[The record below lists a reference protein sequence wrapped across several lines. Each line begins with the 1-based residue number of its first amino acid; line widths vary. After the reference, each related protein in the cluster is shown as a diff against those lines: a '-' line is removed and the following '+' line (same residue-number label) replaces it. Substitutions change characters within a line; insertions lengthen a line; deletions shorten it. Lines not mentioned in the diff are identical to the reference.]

1 MSLKTNMLYK
11 GVVKLITLKSVRK
24 SYNTGGEK
32 VDILKD
38 VSLEIE
44 KGKYVSI
51 TGPSGSGKSTLLHL
65 IGGLEPIDA
74 GEIWVDGQPVHKLK
88 DNDLAKLRLNKIGY
102 VFQQFQLL
110 STATAL
116 ENVMMPL
123 LTIFSSAEIKK
134 NADEA
139 LTRVGLAHR
148 LHHLPSR
155 LSGGEQQR
163 VAIARALVTKPDIIL
178 ADEPT
183 GNLDSESGT
192 TIIGLLE
199 EVHASDGVTIVL
211 ITHDPA
217 LAERAQETI
226 HVLDGSVN
234 NKQEVVQ

>member
-1 MSLKTNMLYK
+1 MIKLVS
-11 GVVKLITLKSVRK
+11 VKK
-24 SYNTGGEK
+24 SYKTGVENTE
-32 VDILKD
+32 VLKD
-38 VSLEIE
+38 VSIEID

-65 IGGLEPIDA
+65 IGGLEPIDE
-74 GEIWVDGQPVHKLK
+74 GEVWVDGQPVHKMK
-88 DNDLAKLRLNKIGY
+88 DNALAKLRLEKIGY

-123 LTIFSSAEIKK
+123 LTMFSSAQIKK
-134 NADEA
+134 DAEEA

-163 VAIARALVTKPDIIL
+163 VAIARALVTKPEIIL

-183 GNLDSESGT
+183 GNLDSETGLA
-192 TIIGLLE
+192 IIDLIEKVHE
-199 EVHASDGVTIVL
+199 EDGVTVVL
-211 ITHDPA
+211 ITHDPD
-217 LAERAQETI
+217 LAKRAEETI
-226 HVLDGSVN
+226 HVLDGKVEQTLQ
-234 NKQEVVQ
+234 KAATV

>member
-1 MSLKTNMLYK
+1 MLRDERV
-11 GVVKLITLKSVRK
+11 GDLITLKSVRK
-24 SYNTGGEK
+24 SYVAGGEK
-32 VDILKD
+32 VDVLKD
-38 VSLEIE
+38 VSLTIDR
-44 KGKYVSI
+44 GKYVSI

-74 GEIWVDGQPVHKLK
+74 GEIWVDDQAVHKMK
-88 DNDLAKLRLNKIGY
+88 DNDLAKLRLKKIGY

-123 LTIFSSAEIKK
+123 LTLFSTAEIKK
-134 NADEA
+134 NAKEA

-163 VAIARALVTKPDIIL
+163 VAIARALVTKPEIIL

-183 GNLDSESGT
+183 GNLDSETGS

-199 EVHASDGVTIVL
+199 EVHATDGVTIVL

-217 LAERAQETI
+217 LAKRAQETI
-226 HVLDGSVN
+226 HVLDGAVN
-234 NKQEVVQ
+234 KIESDRLEAVK

>member
-1 MSLKTNMLYK
+1 MI
-11 GVVKLITLKSVRK
+11 VLKSVRK
-24 SYNTGGEK
+24 SYETGGEK
-32 VDILKD
+32 VEILKD
-38 VSLEIE
+38 VSLSIE

-65 IGGLEPIDA
+65 IGGLEPIDS
-74 GEIWVDGQPVHKLK
+74 GEIWIDDQPVHKMK
-88 DNDLAKLRLNKIGY
+88 DNDLAKLRLKKIGY

-123 LTIFSSAEIKK
+123 LTMFSSNEIKK
-134 NADEA
+134 SAEEA

-163 VAIARALVTKPDIIL
+163 VAIARALVTKPEIIL

-183 GNLDSESGT
+183 GNLDSETGS

-211 ITHDPA
+211 ITHDAA
-217 LAERAQETI
+217 LAKRAEETI
-226 HVLDGSVN
+226 HVLDGAVN
-234 NKQEVVQ
+234 KVETVMSEGKI

>member
-1 MSLKTNMLYK
+1 MRN
-11 GVVKLITLKSVRK
+11 LISLKSVRK
-24 SYNTGGEK
+24 SYVTGGEK
-32 VDILKD
+32 VDVLKD
-38 VSLEIE
+38 VSLLIE

-74 GEIWVDGQPVHKLK
+74 GEIWVDDQAVHKMK
-88 DNDLAKLRLNKIGY
+88 DKELARLRLKKIGY

-123 LTIFSSAEIKK
+123 LTLFSSAEIKK
-134 NADEA
+134 NAEEA
-139 LTRVGLAHR
+139 LRRVGLAHR

-163 VAIARALVTKPDIIL
+163 VAIARALVTKPEIIL

-183 GNLDSESGT
+183 GNLDSETGS

-199 EVHASDGVTIVL
+199 EVHATDGVTIVL

-217 LAERAQETI
+217 LAKRAQETI

-234 NKQEVVQ
+234 KIESDTLEVVK

>member
-1 MSLKTNMLYK
+1 M
-11 GVVKLITLKSVRK
+11 GDLIRLKSVRK
-24 SYNTGGEK
+24 SYVTGGEK
-32 VDILKD
+32 VDVLKD
-38 VSLEIE
+38 VSLSID

-65 IGGLEPIDA
+65 IGGLEPIDT
-74 GEIWVDGQPVHKLK
+74 GEIWVDDQAVHKMK
-88 DNDLAKLRLNKIGY
+88 DNELAKLRLRKIGY

-123 LTIFSSAEIKK
+123 LTLFSSAEIKK
-134 NADEA
+134 NAEEA

-163 VAIARALVTKPDIIL
+163 VAIARALVTKPEIIL

-183 GNLDSESGT
+183 GNLDSETGS

-199 EVHASDGVTIVL
+199 EVHATDGVTIVL

-217 LAERAQETI
+217 LAKRAQETI
-226 HVLDGSVN
+226 HVLDGAVN
-234 NKQEVVQ
+234 KIESDRLEVLR

>member
-1 MSLKTNMLYK
+1 MIKLVS
-11 GVVKLITLKSVRK
+11 VKK
-24 SYNTGGEK
+24 SYKTGAENTE
-32 VDILKD
+32 ILKD
-38 VSLEIE
+38 VSIDIE

-65 IGGLEPIDA
+65 IGGLEPIDE
-74 GEIWVDGQPVHKLK
+74 GEVWVDGQPVHKMK
-88 DNDLAKLRLNKIGY
+88 DNTLAKLRLEKIGY

-123 LTIFSSAEIKK
+123 LTMFSSAQIKK
-134 NADEA
+134 DAEEA

-163 VAIARALVTKPDIIL
+163 VAIARALVTKPEIIL

-183 GNLDSESGT
+183 GNLDSETGLA
-192 TIIGLLE
+192 IIDLIEKVHE
-199 EVHASDGVTIVL
+199 EDGVTVVL
-211 ITHDPA
+211 ITHDPD
-217 LAERAQETI
+217 LAKRAEETI
-226 HVLDGSVN
+226 RVLDGKVEQTLQ
-234 NKQEVVQ
+234 KAATVY

>member
-1 MSLKTNMLYK
+1 MIKLVS
-11 GVVKLITLKSVRK
+11 VKK
-24 SYNTGGEK
+24 SYKTGAEHTE
-32 VDILKD
+32 VLKD
-38 VSLEIE
+38 VSIDID

-65 IGGLEPIDA
+65 IGGLEPIDE
-74 GEIWVDGQPVHKLK
+74 GEVWVDGQPVHKMK
-88 DNDLAKLRLNKIGY
+88 DNALAKLRLEKIGY

-123 LTIFSSAEIKK
+123 LTMFSSAQIKK
-134 NADEA
+134 DAEEA

-163 VAIARALVTKPDIIL
+163 VAIARALVTKPEIIL

-183 GNLDSESGT
+183 GNLDSETGMA
-192 TIIGLLE
+192 IIDLIEKVHE
-199 EVHASDGVTIVL
+199 EDGVTVVL
-211 ITHDPA
+211 ITHDPD
-217 LAERAQETI
+217 LAKRAVETI
-226 HVLDGSVN
+226 HVLDGKVEQSLQKAATV
-234 NKQEVVQ
+234 

>member
-1 MSLKTNMLYK
+1 M
-11 GVVKLITLKSVRK
+11 
-24 SYNTGGEK
+24 TGGEK
-32 VDILKD
+32 VDVLKD
-38 VSLEIE
+38 VSLSID

-74 GEIWVDGQPVHKLK
+74 GEIWVDDQAVHKMK
-88 DNDLAKLRLNKIGY
+88 DNDLAKLRSKKIGY

-123 LTIFSSAEIKK
+123 LTMFSSAEIKK
-134 NADEA
+134 NAEEA

-163 VAIARALVTKPDIIL
+163 VAIARALVTKPEIIL

-183 GNLDSESGT
+183 GNLDSETGS

-199 EVHASDGVTIVL
+199 EVHATDGVTIVL
-211 ITHDPA
+211 ITHDLA
-217 LAERAQETI
+217 LAKRAQETI
-226 HVLDGSVN
+226 HVLDGAVN
-234 NKQEVVQ
+234 KIESDTLEVVR